1 MMGKKTIHLYFLVNF
16 ASLFFFALLRVSTN
30 IPTKSQHNCT
40 LTSKMR
46 PQLNTLQGRIID
58 ALQQR
63 FVLIPISD
71 CEAAA
76 DIEKSSSM
84 NFENLQGEALLK
96 AVQVWLKHRADHG
109 LALTEAQKV
118 LATALSGTLRALKKE
133 PFFTASR
140 QSHLSESDSN
150 SNSNTELES
159 QSRDLDPD
167 SDSDSDSDSDEGLDK
182 DTIETHI
189 KQQKVINNKDDYEVD
204 ECDDDISDSSEDEED
219 YDSNAEFD
227 ASSSEDRE
235 TASWLELWSTTQM
248 TPKLKYGTNNNSAYI
263 VSLSDETQSLS
274 AQLDTGNGQLRVKGV
289 VIPCK
294 ETRQLLIAKAH
305 EWYSSLPYHKRYA
318 LRLEDLILRLGHGRF
333 GNVNEL
339 ISLPRDADVHQ
350 ATAQHTNKSF
360 RIIIPKKTLQ
370 TKLYSKPMHNRA
382 LCGGRRHYMDGRIFD
397 ENSHR
402 HQTPFINFGRGE
414 FDRTAFW

>member
-1 MMGKKTIHLYFLVNF
+1 M
-16 ASLFFFALLRVSTN
+16 
-30 IPTKSQHNCT
+30 
-40 LTSKMR
+40 

-63 FVLIPISD
+63 FVLVPLSD
-71 CEAAA
+71 CKAAA
-76 DIEKSSSM
+76 DIEKSSDTK
-84 NFENLQGEALLK
+84 FENLQGEALLK
-96 AVQVWLKHRADHG
+96 AVQVWLKHRADNG
-109 LALTEAQKV
+109 LAVTEAQKV
-118 LATALSGTLRALKKE
+118 LANALSGTLQALDKE
-133 PFFTASR
+133 PFLTFSRRSR
-140 QSHLSESDSN
+140 QSESDSDPN
-150 SNSNTELES
+150 SNAELES
-159 QSRDLDPD
+159 QSRDLDPE
-167 SDSDSDSDSDEGLDK
+167 SDSDSDFDECLDT
-182 DTIETHI
+182 DAIEKHT
-189 KQQKVINNKDDYEVD
+189 KQQKFINKKGDYEVD

-219 YDSNAEFD
+219 NDSDAEFD
-227 ASSSEDRE
+227 ASSSEDQE
-235 TASWLELWSTTQM
+235 TASWPELWSTTQM
-248 TPKLKYGTNNNSAYI
+248 RPKLEYGTNEDSTYI

-294 ETRQLLIAKAH
+294 ETRQLLIAKAY

-318 LRLEDLILRLGHGRF
+318 LRLEDLILRLGNGRF

-360 RIIIPKKTLQ
+360 RIIVPKKTLQ

-382 LCGGRRHYMDGRIFD
+382 IYGGRRHYIDGRIFN
-397 ENSHR
+397 ENAHR
-402 HQTPFINFGRGE
+402 HQTPFMNPGWRD